1 MMNENQPQTFEEF
14 VDEAENQL
22 FMKTKFK
29 EMGKEDDLLFQSLV
43 FLQKAKSQMVVSHT
57 IASQDESIPKD
68 VIDGF
73 KKTIGD
79 LDQIAAIMRER
90 MEPKEGD
97 GIEKIHRIEVIAT
110 ATIRKT
116 SFFELHFFDRDDN
129 RYQSKIVPCS
139 PLKQLGVMSRVSPGK
154 AEKWLNTTEGKRWAF
169 DEPGRKII

>member
-1 MMNENQPQTFEEF
+1 MNDIKPQTFEEF

-73 KKTIGD
+73 TKTIGD
-79 LDQIAAIMRER
+79 LDQIATIMRER
-90 MEPKEGD
+90 MKPKEED
-97 GIEKIHRIEVIAT
+97 VIEKIDRIEVIAT

-116 SFFELHFFDRDDN
+116 SFFELHFYDQEDKL
-129 RYQSKIVPCS
+129 YQSKIVPCS
-139 PLKQLGVMSRVSPGK
+139 PLKEMGVMKRVSASK
-154 AEKWLNTTEGKRWAF
+154 AEKWLNTEEGKRWAF
-169 DEPGRKII
+169 DEPGRRLI